1 MSNNILNERR
11 TENVMDHS
19 VLQDSEFDDALD
31 VPDSLEITVN
41 ENDDTITVECGG
53 DANSISEFMILF
65 MILFIVVIFF
75 IIIYVILCVIF
86 INIFYM

>member
-53 DANSISEFMILF
+53 DANSIGEFMIF
-65 MILFIVVIFF
+65 IYCCDFFFIVIYVIFF
-75 IIIYVILCVIF
+75 CVIF

>member
-19 VLQDSEFDDALD
+19 VLHDSEFDDALD

-41 ENDDTITVECGG
+41 ENDDTINVECGG
-53 DANSISEFMILF
+53 DANSIGEFMIFIYCCDFFLLLF
-65 MILFIVVIFF
+65 M
-75 IIIYVILCVIF
+75 
-86 INIFYM
+86 

>member
-53 DANSISEFMILF
+53 DANSIGEFMILV
-65 MILFIVVIFF
+65 MILFYCCDFF
-75 IIIYVILCVIF
+75 IV
-86 INIFYM
+86 M

>member
-19 VLQDSEFDDALD
+19 VFHDSEFDDALD

-41 ENDDTITVECGG
+41 ENDDTINVECGG
-53 DANSISEFMILF
+53 DANSIGEFMIFIYCCDFFLLLF
-65 MILFIVVIFF
+65 M
-75 IIIYVILCVIF
+75 
-86 INIFYM
+86 

>member
-53 DANSISEFMILF
+53 DANSIGMDIL
-65 MILFIVVIFF
+65 LGQ
-75 IIIYVILCVIF
+75 LKND
-86 INIFYM
+86 INISKTCIIN